1 MFRQGGSVVDDDEYA
16 AWKLRQ
22 DGASWEAVAAELGC
36 TPATAQMFASAYV
49 KRTDSAADE
58 IQGQLF

>member
-1 MFRQGGSVVDDDEYA
+1 MVDDDEYA